1 MKNSSRQKST
11 ITLKN
16 VTNIFMAASFFAALF
31 TISSCRKDIEE
42 VPLTSLLGE
51 PKTQTVKGRVVDEQG
66 NPVAGATV
74 QAGYGSLST
83 TTDQFGVFM
92 LQSIKGYQKLGYIKV
107 SKSGYLHGSRSFAP
121 VKSGSNIVEIMLL
134 QRNEVG
140 SVSATAGGSVIAEGA
155 KITLPANAFVK
166 NGKAYT
172 GNVKVAANL
181 IDPTSP
187 TLMQEMPGSLVGAME
202 NQAYA
207 LQSFGMIGVELTDDN
222 GNKIDLAP
230 DAKATINFPL
240 PASIVNDAPS
250 TIQLWS
256 FDELSGVWKYEG
268 NAQKVNGQYVAEVGH
283 FSYWNCDVPFN
294 FVQVD
299 GVLKDNQGNN
309 LFNGT
314 IKATSSSLVG
324 SSVAITNEFGQFSF
338 QVPNFGNIT
347 LMAFLNV
354 SNTCP
359 NLNNY
364 LIGTLNLGTL
374 SGNTFA
380 NVIALNPSEI
390 SFAANGLIITGQIVD
405 CNNSPIA
412 YGVAMFNNNIAYADA
427 NGNFQYYTCNPTP
440 ISFVCGSV
448 ALGVYS
454 DAVEISYPA
463 GTYSLG
469 QVQACSSLIGGT
481 GSVTDIDGNVY
492 PTIIIG
498 GVEWMASN
506 LKTTKYNNGVPIS
519 NLTSATN
526 WSQYGTP
533 GWCYYDNNSQNNTI
547 YGKLYNRFVA
557 VDSANNVCPVG
568 WHVSSDQEWQSLQL
582 FFGGPQ
588 TAGGALKSTGTQY
601 WGVPNEGASNSSGFS
616 AMPGGYRDETGQ
628 FHSLGQ
634 SAIFYTES
642 YYYQINSSAATLIYG
657 LGDIRSG
664 YSIRCVKD

>member
-1 MKNSSRQKST
+1 MKNQSRLKST
-11 ITLKN
+11 FTLKN
-16 VTNIFMAASFFAALF
+16 VTSLFLAASLFVALF

-66 NPVAGATV
+66 NPVAGAIV
-74 QAGYGSLST
+74 KAGYSSQST
-83 TTDQFGVFM
+83 TTDQFGMFM

-107 SKSGYLHGSRSFAP
+107 TKSGYLPGSRSFSP

-134 QRNEVG
+134 QRNVVG
-140 SVSATAGGSVIAEGA
+140 AVSATSGGSVMAEGA
-155 KITLPANAFVK
+155 KISFPANGFVK

-172 GNVKVAANL
+172 GNVNVAANF

-202 NQAYA
+202 NQAYS

-222 GNKIDLAP
+222 GGKIDLAP
-230 DAKATINFPL
+230 DSKATINFPI
-240 PASIVNDAPS
+240 PASILNDAPS

-256 FDELSGVWKYEG
+256 FDELSGVWKHEG

-309 LFNGT
+309 LFNCT
-314 IKATSSSLVG
+314 VMATSN
-324 SSVAITNEFGQFSF
+324 SVNGGASVITNEFGQFSF
-338 QVPNFGNIT
+338 QVPNVGSIT
-347 LMAFLNV
+347 LKAYFNLSSACPSNNLFL
-354 SNTCP
+354 
-359 NLNNY
+359 
-364 LIGTLNLGTL
+364 GTLNMGTL
-374 SGNTFA
+374 SSNTFI
-380 NVIALNPSEI
+380 NFIATNPNSLPPPY
-390 SFAANGLIITGQIVD
+390 NGLTLTGQIVD
-405 CNNSPIA
+405 CNNSPLA
-412 YGVAMFNNNIAYADA
+412 DGFAMFNNNIVYADM
-427 NGNFQYYTCNPTP
+427 NGNFQYFTCSTTP
-440 ISFVCGSV
+440 ISFNAGSI
-448 ALGVYS
+448 ALGLYS
-454 DAVEISYPA
+454 NTVEISYPS
-463 GTYSLG
+463 GTYDLG
-469 QVQACSSLIGGT
+469 QVQACNSIIGGT

-492 PTIIIG
+492 PTVIIA

-506 LKTTKYNNGVPIS
+506 LKTTKYNNGVPIT
-519 NLTSATN
+519 NITSATN

-533 GWCYYDNNSQNNTI
+533 GWCYYDNNSQYNEV
-547 YGKLYNRFVA
+547 YGKLYNRYV
-557 VDSANNVCPVG
+557 VIDSVNNVCPVG
-568 WHVSSDQEWQSLQL
+568 WHVSSNQEWQNLQL

-601 WGVPNEGASNSSGFS
+601 WGVPNEGATNSSGFS

-634 SAIFYTES
+634 SAIFYTGS
-642 YYYQINSSAATLIYG
+642 YYYQINSTAATLIYG
-657 LGDIRSG
+657 LGDIRNG